1 MATRI
6 IPGIPT
12 KRQFADLDLVAV
24 VDANSD
30 GDAVTG
36 AVPVYDGTE
45 LVWSSQVFYVGSAL
59 VGSAVVT

>member
-12 KRQFADLDLVAV
+12 KRKFADLDLIAV

-30 GDAVTG
+30 GSAISG
-36 AVPVYDGTE
+36 SVPVYDGTE
-45 LVWSSQVFYVGSAL
+45 LVWSTQLFYVGSAL